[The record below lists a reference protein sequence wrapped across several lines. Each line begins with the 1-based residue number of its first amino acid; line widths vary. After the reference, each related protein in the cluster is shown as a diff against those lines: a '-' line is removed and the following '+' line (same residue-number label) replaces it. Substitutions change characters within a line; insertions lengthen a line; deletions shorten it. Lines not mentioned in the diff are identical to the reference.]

1 MGLGGLLLGVVAR
14 LPRSSEMKAVLGA
27 GVDVRHGSMRA
38 ARERSDHRISK
49 NVKRRAKVKMG
60 FFWAGGMYSYR
71 TVVCRSL

>member
-38 ARERSDHRISK
+38 GCARSDHRMSK
-49 NVKRRAKVKMG
+49 NVQ
-60 FFWAGGMYSYR
+60 
-71 TVVCRSL
+71 

>member
-38 ARERSDHRISK
+38 VLRSDHRISK
-49 NVKRRAKVKMG
+49 NVKRRPK
-60 FFWAGGMYSYR
+60 F
-71 TVVCRSL
+71 